1 MEANA
6 KSVIDRTSYQLL
18 QQSVDHK
25 SQILFAGSGD
35 QFKDAGVATEFRKF
49 ERKDLIPGSPTR
61 VAVVY
66 PTTKVQKTAPLQKA
80 IESYREQ
87 KPRKQK
93 DAIEIKT
100 FYVQVQDTG
109 VGEQPL
115 HPNGLVGALN
125 RIYYIQDV
133 LLKNRNLK
141 QVDCDLPAVQNFDR
155 IIIPSLES
163 DISFENEVGY
173 DKPNVIFYEC
183 FTRELV
189 AGMGTGP
196 GVQKDIFEL
205 SQKLGRVLFND
216 DQAVTYGKTL
226 QALFPERNINHA
238 DWHRVVCHRLP
249 SGKQCDRA
257 YFIEELCEA
266 LGKQLNG
273 FFNKVFGSYKENT

>member
-1 MEANA
+1 MEPNS
-6 KSVIDRTSYQLL
+6 KSVIDCTTYQLL

-25 SQILFAGSGD
+25 PQNLYAGPGD
-35 QFKDAGVATEFRKF
+35 QFKDAGVATEFRNF
-49 ERKDLIPGSPTR
+49 ERKDLIPRSPIK

-66 PTTKVQKTAPLQKA
+66 PTTKVQKTVPLQKA

-87 KPRKQK
+87 HLRKQK
-93 DAIEIKT
+93 DAIDIKK
-100 FYVQVQDTG
+100 FYVQVKDTG

-133 LLKNRNLK
+133 LLKNRTLE
-141 QVDCDLPAVQNFDR
+141 QVDFDLPVVQNFDR

-163 DISFENEVGY
+163 DIFFENEVGY
-173 DKPNVIFYEC
+173 DKPNLIFYEC

-196 GVQKDIFEL
+196 GIQKDIFQL
-205 SQKLGRVLFND
+205 SQELGRVLFNN

-238 DWHRVVCHRLP
+238 DWHGVVYHPQP
-249 SGKQCDRA
+249 SGKQGDRA

-266 LGKQLNG
+266 MGKHLNI
-273 FFNKVFGSYKENT
+273 FFDKVFSPYKKTM